1 MTKREKILALLLV
14 LIVVGAVVCYLF
26 RLKGIEINAKDGVGL
41 LVAIGTVGMTLMLVY
56 LEIFKFWIRKPE
68 IKIEFK
74 DKDPYCRYEKEKEE
88 GKGPGPYW
96 CHFVVV
102 NNGGRQADDCEA
114 VLEKIWDPK
123 KGEKDRSKWPERK
136 SWIPVNL
143 KWSTEKFFR
152 RKYYKTIYPGGRRYF
167 CDIGRVNKK
176 TDGKPDNDENFAF
189 ELSGTFIS
197 QDIFLKPGSYEIQIS
212 VYSKNAAKVT
222 KKFRIDWCGGWKGT
236 QKEMQK
242 RLEIKI
248 KRCCRVWKRGRKEKN
263 EE

>member
-41 LVAIGTVGMTLMLVY
+41 LVAIGTIGMTFIIICIQVIKPWLQ
-56 LEIFKFWIRKPE
+56 KPE

-74 DKDPYCRYEKEKEE
+74 DGDPYCRHEKKE
-88 GKGPGPYW
+88 GGGLGPYW

-102 NNGGRQADDCEA
+102 NNGGSQADDCEA

-167 CDIGRVNKK
+167 CDIGRVNKQ
-176 TDGKPDNDENFAF
+176 TDCKPDNGKNFAF

-197 QDIFLKPGSYEIQIS
+197 QDTSLKPGSYRIQIS

-222 KKFRIDWCGGWKGT
+222 EKFDIEWHGEWKKE
-236 QKEMQK
+236 QKELQK
-242 RLEIKI
+242 RPEI
-248 KRCCRVWKRGRKEKN
+248 EML
-263 EE
+263 